1 MAVTVRAHRKHG
13 SHGGIVMVK
22 RHKRSHPVSPMYMRK
37 RPMYKHAMHKRR
49 SPTHRGSSSYR
60 TSRAMTYTP
69 SSRSSSTGSTGS
81 IAQSLRMYGSNPY
94 LKYGLGAGGVGALA
108 LAAHQRKRLAGY
120 GSKLWSYL
128 PMRKTQAQKA
138 VAAGL
143 ASSWANKGK
152 RNALKKDYGFS
163 EQDLV
168 NHGM

>member
-69 SSRSSSTGSTGS
+69 SSRSSSTGS
-81 IAQSLRMYGSNPY
+81 IAQSLRMYGRSPY
-94 LKYGLGAGGVGALA
+94 LKYGQEAGYIGAGALA
-108 LAAHQRKRLAGY
+108 AYYRKPIWNRAKRT
-120 GSKLWSYL
+120 GSTLRGYL
-128 PMRKTQAQKA
+128 PWGKMATAPM
-138 VAAGL
+138 
-143 ASSWANKGK
+143 NK
-152 RNALKKDYGFS
+152 
-163 EQDLV
+163 
-168 NHGM
+168 